1 MPKSV
6 LSANIRM
13 DVMQHAD
20 HCCEYCQSQDK
31 YSPNAFTID
40 HILPEDLG
48 GTNEPDN
55 LAYACFLCNRL
66 KSNKTTGFDPIT
78 QSHVPLFNPR
88 IHIWSQHFFWN
99 EDFMLVIGLT
109 ATGRSTVAELQLNR
123 QKLVEYRLA
132 LLPFGGHPPASI

>member
-1 MPKSV
+1 MPKAV
-6 LSANIRM
+6 LSANIREA
-13 DVMQHAD
+13 VMQRAD

-66 KSNKTTGFDPIT
+66 KSNKTTGFDPII
-78 QSHVPLFNPR
+78 QSYVPLFNPR
-88 IHIWSQHFFWN
+88 IHIWSQHFSWN
-99 EDFMLVIGLT
+99 ENFMLVIGLT
-109 ATGRSTVAELQLNR
+109 STGRSTVAELQLNR
-123 QKLVEYRLA
+123 PKLIEYRLA
-132 LLPFGGHPPASI
+132 LLPFGGHPPAYI